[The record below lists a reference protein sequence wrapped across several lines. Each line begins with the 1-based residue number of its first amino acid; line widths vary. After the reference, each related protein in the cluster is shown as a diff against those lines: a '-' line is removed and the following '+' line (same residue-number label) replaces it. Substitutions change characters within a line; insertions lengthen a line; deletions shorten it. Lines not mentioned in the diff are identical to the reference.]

1 MTLYTNQIYPF
12 LKQDTCKFVRS
23 VQSTLYSLF
32 IDTTYIT
39 GEATATEINL
49 PVGDPENNYTIY
61 LRVFIS
67 DVYGDYNVSDLT
79 VIVSNLFNS
88 ARYQNNMLP

>member
-1 MTLYTNQIYPF
+1 VTLYTNQIYPF

-32 IDTTYIT
+32 NDTTYIT

-61 LRVFIS
+61 LRVFICGWMFS
-67 DVYGDYNVSDLT
+67 LAFQEGCT
-79 VIVSNLFNS
+79 
-88 ARYQNNMLP
+88 PHW

>member
-1 MTLYTNQIYPF
+1 MTLYTNQSYPF
-12 LKQDTCKFVRS
+12 LKQVRS

-32 IDTTYIT
+32 TILSNIT
-39 GEATATEINL
+39 GETTATEINL
-49 PVGDPENNYTIY
+49 PVGDPDNNYTIY

-67 DVYGDYNVSDLT
+67 DLYGDYNVSDLT